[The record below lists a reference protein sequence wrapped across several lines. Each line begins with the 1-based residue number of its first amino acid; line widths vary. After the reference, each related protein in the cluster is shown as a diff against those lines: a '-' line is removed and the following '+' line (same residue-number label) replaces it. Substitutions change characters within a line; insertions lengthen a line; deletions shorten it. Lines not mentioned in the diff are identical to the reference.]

1 MSTTATTTVTAT
13 TLVGMLPTMTS
24 ATSNI
29 LGKSC
34 PTCGQD
40 GYMSQDQLAE
50 SARKRVKE
58 LEGQVELLN
67 AHATQMAA
75 QLAEYEKEV
84 RRLRSQTNTHT
95 PRTGSASSTLS
106 TPSNESEHSR
116 SSPPQ
121 AQQQSRLSTLTSLL
135 PYRRPSTASP
145 TQTMAQPAQ
154 PVPSPDQVTTELQTA
169 LEREQSLRKAAE
181 SQLTQASSELEELT
195 AQLFS
200 QANEMVAQ
208 ERKARARLEERVA
221 VLERRDVEKRK
232 RIFAREEH
240 LPAVQAAKDFQL
252 KAVYSRSL
260 KSAQD
265 LASGTTGVDL
275 YSEDSGPGKGYADL
289 LARDDIAAV
298 VIALPILVQP
308 DFIRKALTAGKHV
321 LSEKPI
327 AKDIA
332 TARDLVQWYH
342 ANIDTRKTL
351 WAVAENF
358 RYMTKF
364 LRTAE
369 EVQKLGRVKN
379 FRVNFHALVSTDSKY
394 FKTAWRQ
401 TPGYQGG
408 FILDG
413 GVHVVAA
420 LRLILGSN
428 DPVAT
433 ISAQSCLQQQHLP
446 PLDTVNAVM
455 KTKSGA
461 TGVLS
466 LSFGSAFD
474 DSVFEFDCEGG
485 VVALNSDTLTI
496 KGESNE
502 LAFDG
507 RGVSRE
513 VAVFATTIASG
524 GSVDKRQSPEEAL
537 ADLEIME
544 KMLTSGERD
553 GERQTVELQV

>member
-1 MSTTATTTVTAT
+1 MS
-13 TLVGMLPTMTS
+13 VGV
-24 ATSNI
+24 AI
-29 LGKSC
+29 I
-34 PTCGQD
+34 
-40 GYMSQDQLAE
+40 
-50 SARKRVKE
+50 
-58 LEGQVELLN
+58 
-67 AHATQMAA
+67 
-75 QLAEYEKEV
+75 
-84 RRLRSQTNTHT
+84 
-95 PRTGSASSTLS
+95 GSG
-106 TPSNESEHSR
+106 
-116 SSPPQ
+116 
-121 AQQQSRLSTLTSLL
+121 
-135 PYRRPSTASP
+135 
-145 TQTMAQPAQ
+145 
-154 PVPSPDQVTTELQTA
+154 
-169 LEREQSLRKAAE
+169 
-181 SQLTQASSELEELT
+181 
-195 AQLFS
+195 
-200 QANEMVAQ
+200 
-208 ERKARARLEERVA
+208 
-221 VLERRDVEKRK
+221 
-232 RIFAREEH
+232 IFAREEH

-401 TPGYQGG
+401 TPRYQGG

>member
-1 MSTTATTTVTAT
+1 MS
-13 TLVGMLPTMTS
+13 VGV
-24 ATSNI
+24 AI
-29 LGKSC
+29 I
-34 PTCGQD
+34 
-40 GYMSQDQLAE
+40 
-50 SARKRVKE
+50 
-58 LEGQVELLN
+58 
-67 AHATQMAA
+67 
-75 QLAEYEKEV
+75 
-84 RRLRSQTNTHT
+84 
-95 PRTGSASSTLS
+95 GSG
-106 TPSNESEHSR
+106 
-116 SSPPQ
+116 
-121 AQQQSRLSTLTSLL
+121 
-135 PYRRPSTASP
+135 
-145 TQTMAQPAQ
+145 
-154 PVPSPDQVTTELQTA
+154 
-169 LEREQSLRKAAE
+169 
-181 SQLTQASSELEELT
+181 
-195 AQLFS
+195 
-200 QANEMVAQ
+200 
-208 ERKARARLEERVA
+208 
-221 VLERRDVEKRK
+221 
-232 RIFAREEH
+232 IFAREEH

-394 FKTAWRQ
+394 FSKLYRLRSTSHD
-401 TPGYQGG
+401 YLGG

-544 KMLTSGERD
+544 KMLTSARPNDTDKMVLAKKHVPIVKKRTKRFFRHQSDRFKCVPESWRKPKGIDNRVRRRFKGNIPMPSIGYGSNKKTKHMMPSGHKAFLVHNPKDVELLLMHNRTYAAEIASAVSSRKRVEIIAKAKAL
-553 GERQTVELQV
+553 GVKVTNPKGRVTVEA

>member
-1 MSTTATTTVTAT
+1 MS
-13 TLVGMLPTMTS
+13 VGV
-24 ATSNI
+24 AI
-29 LGKSC
+29 I
-34 PTCGQD
+34 
-40 GYMSQDQLAE
+40 
-50 SARKRVKE
+50 
-58 LEGQVELLN
+58 
-67 AHATQMAA
+67 
-75 QLAEYEKEV
+75 
-84 RRLRSQTNTHT
+84 
-95 PRTGSASSTLS
+95 GSG
-106 TPSNESEHSR
+106 
-116 SSPPQ
+116 
-121 AQQQSRLSTLTSLL
+121 
-135 PYRRPSTASP
+135 
-145 TQTMAQPAQ
+145 
-154 PVPSPDQVTTELQTA
+154 
-169 LEREQSLRKAAE
+169 
-181 SQLTQASSELEELT
+181 
-195 AQLFS
+195 
-200 QANEMVAQ
+200 
-208 ERKARARLEERVA
+208 
-221 VLERRDVEKRK
+221 
-232 RIFAREEH
+232 IFAREEH
-240 LPAVQAAKDFQL
+240 LPAVQAAKEFQL
-252 KAVYSRSL
+252 KAIYSRSL
-260 KSAQD
+260 KSARD
-265 LASGTTGVDL
+265 LANGTTGVDL

-289 LARDDIAAV
+289 LAREDIAAV

-327 AKDIA
+327 AKDVA
-332 TARDLVQWYH
+332 TARDLLPWYH
-342 ANIDTRKTL
+342 ANIDTSKIL

-379 FRVNFHALVSTDSKY
+379 FRVNSHALISTDSKY

-413 GVHVVAA
+413 GVHIIAA
-420 LRLILGSN
+420 LRLILGSS

-433 ISAQSCLQQQHLP
+433 ISAQSCLQQQHLA
-446 PLDTVNAVM
+446 PLDTVDAVM
-455 KTKSGA
+455 KTRSGA

-466 LSFGSAFD
+466 LSYGSAFD

-485 VVALNSDTLTI
+485 VVALNFDTLSI

-524 GSVDKRQSPEEAL
+524 GSIDKRQSPEEAL

-553 GERQTVELQV
+553 GERQGVELQV

>member
-1 MSTTATTTVTAT
+1 MSVGVAIIGSGMSAIYTRPTVMS
-13 TLVGMLPTMTS
+13 LEL
-24 ATSNI
+24 I
-29 LGKSC
+29 KS
-34 PTCGQD
+34 
-40 GYMSQDQLAE
+40 
-50 SARKRVKE
+50 
-58 LEGQVELLN
+58 
-67 AHATQMAA
+67 
-75 QLAEYEKEV
+75 
-84 RRLRSQTNTHT
+84 
-95 PRTGSASSTLS
+95 
-106 TPSNESEHSR
+106 
-116 SSPPQ
+116 
-121 AQQQSRLSTLTSLL
+121 
-135 PYRRPSTASP
+135 
-145 TQTMAQPAQ
+145 
-154 PVPSPDQVTTELQTA
+154 
-169 LEREQSLRKAAE
+169 
-181 SQLTQASSELEELT
+181 QASSL
-195 AQLFS
+195 AKSIWYVICF
-200 QANEMVAQ
+200 
-208 ERKARARLEERVA
+208 
-221 VLERRDVEKRK
+221 
-232 RIFAREEH
+232 
-240 LPAVQAAKDFQL
+240 PAVQAAKDFQL

-298 VIALPILVQP
+298 VIACVWVSPLQGYLPILVQP

-394 FKTAWRQ
+394 FSKLYRLRSTSHD
-401 TPGYQGG
+401 YLGG